1 MLTEEKMLQ
10 ENIFKRMRLD
20 KGNRLD
26 KGKSIINNASTS
38 LFVNASNAANGGNG
52 TDDII
57 YSEEGT

>member
-1 MLTEEKMLQ
+1 MLQ